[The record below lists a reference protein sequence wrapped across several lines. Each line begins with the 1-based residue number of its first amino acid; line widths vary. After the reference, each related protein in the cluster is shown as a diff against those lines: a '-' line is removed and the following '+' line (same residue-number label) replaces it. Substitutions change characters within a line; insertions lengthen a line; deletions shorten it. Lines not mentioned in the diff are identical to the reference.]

1 MWSKGSCRNF
11 RRKLLTQ
18 NEKGSIESPL
28 APAGLLAE
36 SIQSLQELGRIV
48 FQPDLAHNFQK
59 ASFVSGS
66 QHPCQVEFCFS
77 AFLLSSV
84 SRRFLRTSR
93 RFSSSITWRISSSS
107 GIRLQGSSDVSDSI
121 TLQLADWQVG
131 RCGSTQGADRMGHA
145 YDAGDFGNIVHADDV
160 CAAKNRCGHGG
171 SGAEDSPSSR
181 QGRLSRL
188 RQCVAEKG
196 LSRRA
201 NHDRATQ

>member
-1 MWSKGSCRNF
+1 MLSKGNWRNF

-36 SIQSLQELGRIV
+36 SFQSLQELGRIV
-48 FQPDLAHNFQK
+48 FQPDLAHNFHK
-59 ASFVSGS
+59 ASFVSEAS
-66 QHPCQVEFCFS
+66 TFARWSFVFS

-84 SRRFLRTSR
+84 SRRFLRTPR

-107 GIRLQGSSDVSDSI
+107 GIRLQGSSVVSDST

-131 RCGSTQGADRMGHA
+131 RCGSTQGADRIGHA

-171 SGAEDSPSSR
+171 SCAEDSPSSR
-181 QGRLSRL
+181 QGRLSRV
-188 RQCVAEKG
+188 RECFAEK
-196 LSRRA
+196 S
-201 NHDRATQ
+201 